1 MLWSVI
7 HCLPS
12 SGSITHASN
21 NYCNQTGAYTTIV
34 VNDDID
40 RAYSV
45 LRSALIDGKIDGDSL
60 PVGIL
65 DENINALAGE
75 VS

>member
-1 MLWSVI
+1 MLWSVT
-7 HCLPS
+7 HRLPN
-12 SGSITHASN
+12 SGNITDTLTNH
-21 NYCNQTGAYTTIV
+21 CNQTGAYATIV

-60 PVGIL
+60 PAGIL

-75 VS
+75 DS